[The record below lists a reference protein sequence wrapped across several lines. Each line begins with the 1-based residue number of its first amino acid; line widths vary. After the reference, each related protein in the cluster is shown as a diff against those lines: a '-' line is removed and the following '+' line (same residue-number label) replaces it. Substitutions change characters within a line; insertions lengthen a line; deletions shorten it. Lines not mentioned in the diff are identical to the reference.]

1 MLLLKICLRILIPS
15 LQDGLYWAACSHD
28 YMALILAKSDIFV
41 KASRVLANHCLL
53 IQSSPT
59 LGLKERSQQLP
70 APVNQQM
77 LYED

>member
-1 MLLLKICLRILIPS
+1 
-15 LQDGLYWAACSHD
+15 
-28 YMALILAKSDIFV
+28 MALILAKSDIFV

-77 LYED
+77 LYEDWTWAGADGYFISTFLQLWGLA